1 MFSEADIQRVADDLA
16 FIGKMFTAPFNFHVG
31 ECDSVFGPS
40 LLICGSITGV
50 GSARVVMGVDAWAR
64 IANNPSPVAR
74 GCMWSCALMDQLVAQ
89 VYLEWAEGAPP
100 EGPEDDKDDDD

>member
-74 GCMWSCALMDQLVAQ
+74 GCMWSCALMDQILSQVHHEWNLVDG
-89 VYLEWAEGAPP
+89 VD
-100 EGPEDDKDDDD
+100 PEDDKDDDD